1 MKPPSIICGL
11 RYYPVFLL
19 TTLLLGVGLSFAI
32 EATLTRHWVN
42 QSLVPRFHPVT
53 LANDDWVEITAH
65 GADRRVLVRHSN
77 GSVTDAG
84 QLQGLLRHFRD
95 APSNLVV
102 AALWF
107 AGLFLL
113 ASFWPRREIA
123 TPNLTNT

>member
-1 MKPPSIICGL
+1 MKPPSIFCGL

-19 TTLLLGVGLSFAI
+19 TMLLLGVGLSFAI

-53 LANDDWVEITAH
+53 LGPEDWVEITSD
-65 GADRRVLVRHSN
+65 GADRRVLVGHSD

-84 QLQGLLRHFRD
+84 QLQGLLRHLRG
-95 APSNLVV
+95 APADLAV

-113 ASFWPRREIA
+113 ARVWPRRGIA
-123 TPNLTNT
+123 TPKLTNT